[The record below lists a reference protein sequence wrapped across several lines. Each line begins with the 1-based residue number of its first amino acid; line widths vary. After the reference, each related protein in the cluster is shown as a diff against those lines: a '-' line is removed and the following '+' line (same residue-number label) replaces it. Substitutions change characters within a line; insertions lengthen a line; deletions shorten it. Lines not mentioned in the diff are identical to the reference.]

1 MVDLKLGALY
11 AGTFR
16 KGVLRTIVIVVAAT
30 TLAGTMWVKVIS
42 G

>member
-11 AGTFR
+11 IGTFR
-16 KGVLRTIVIVVAAT
+16 RGFLRTLVVAVAVT
-30 TLAGTMWVKVIS
+30 TFVGAMWVKVIA